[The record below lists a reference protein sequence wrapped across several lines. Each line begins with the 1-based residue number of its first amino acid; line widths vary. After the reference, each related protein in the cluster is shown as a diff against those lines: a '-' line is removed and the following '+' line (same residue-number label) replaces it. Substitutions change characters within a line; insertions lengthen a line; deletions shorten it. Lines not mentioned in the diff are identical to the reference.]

1 MSRVFIAHAW
11 SGDRGYDEKQLSFI
25 RLLQLELESK
35 GLQVTFDDNT
45 INKSSLNQFMR
56 ENIRDSDIILAI
68 CDEYYLKKSED
79 PNTGVSF
86 ELKEILEHNFL
97 AKVIPIKISE
107 YNLPYD
113 FGTLQ
118 YISFN
123 NEFEDMSPNFE
134 TSVSLRELFVRMAS
148 FLNREDLYPKDIV
161 KPEKLSEINSLGLL
175 SNVLNNSDLSLS
187 DIYTYPEFS
196 IESEKEIKY
205 ISVKKYLAEH
215 KYLGKS
221 IIVGDK
227 QSGKSSLSKKL
238 FIDLYENGY
247 QPIFLEK
254 EDITSRKIDKII
266 SQKYIK
272 TYQTTNRNKTDNI
285 IVLVDD
291 YHSLDVKY
299 QHDIIELTNYAGL
312 LLFVDDIF
320 DISFQ
325 QKKLFLRYTIQPM
338 KPTLRTEL
346 INNLLHAQKISFINE
361 NDRLKKIDE
370 STNLVN
376 SSLGLGKG
384 YKNGIVPAFPLYILT
399 ILGAS
404 TDARNKLD
412 SPISSHGHCYQLLI
426 SLTFQNCGIENDAID
441 SYINLLT
448 ILAGYLYKEGK
459 KELTQKEFENFLE
472 EYKKD
477 YRIYKEDDYLNIL
490 FKTELIKKNNFSY
503 YVFCYDYIYYFFLG
517 KYFAERFDEEIDSIQ
532 NIISH
537 LDFEENGN
545 ICIFI
550 AHHSKN
556 PKLIMMLQNS
566 LSSVFD
572 GYYPAKLDKDEL
584 RKLDDGV
591 KELLA
596 DVELKI
602 SNYKE
607 ERKKRL
613 EQQDRL
619 EELSDETSLEFEER
633 DLIESG
639 RQNDVRRA
647 IQTVEVIGIILKNR
661 HGSIKRSDYETLLQG
676 AIDANLRLLSS
687 FIKIVSDDEFV
698 KNFEETVAQLD
709 IFENDEIDQQEFR
722 NRLSKILLTMN
733 FATIYGVII
742 KTIDSIGSEVVSQ
755 YFSELIKTKNFMPS
769 YMLVH
774 RGMELKFEKRP
785 SRKEILKELK
795 FSEMSNIAQSI
806 IRLMVIDHASNHEY
820 SYREKSKIES
830 EFGFKSNAILER
842 EQQIKSLIR

>member
-107 YNLPYD
+107 NNLPYD

-148 FLNREDLYPKDIV
+148 FLNKEDLYPKDIV

-215 KYLGKS
+215 RYLGKS
-221 IIVGDK
+221 IVVGDK

-238 FIDLYENGY
+238 FIDLYEYGY

-325 QKKLFLRYTIQPM
+325 QK
-338 KPTLRTEL
+338 
-346 INNLLHAQKISFINE
+346 
-361 NDRLKKIDE
+361 
-370 STNLVN
+370 
-376 SSLGLGKG
+376 
-384 YKNGIVPAFPLYILT
+384 
-399 ILGAS
+399 
-404 TDARNKLD
+404 
-412 SPISSHGHCYQLLI
+412 
-426 SLTFQNCGIENDAID
+426 NC
-441 SYINLLT
+441 S
-448 ILAGYLYKEGK
+448 
-459 KELTQKEFENFLE
+459 
-472 EYKKD
+472 
-477 YRIYKEDDYLNIL
+477 
-490 FKTELIKKNNFSY
+490 
-503 YVFCYDYIYYFFLG
+503 
-517 KYFAERFDEEIDSIQ
+517 
-532 NIISH
+532 
-537 LDFEENGN
+537 
-545 ICIFI
+545 
-550 AHHSKN
+550 
-556 PKLIMMLQNS
+556 
-566 LSSVFD
+566 
-572 GYYPAKLDKDEL
+572 
-584 RKLDDGV
+584 
-591 KELLA
+591 
-596 DVELKI
+596 
-602 SNYKE
+602 
-607 ERKKRL
+607 
-613 EQQDRL
+613 
-619 EELSDETSLEFEER
+619 
-633 DLIESG
+633 
-639 RQNDVRRA
+639 
-647 IQTVEVIGIILKNR
+647 
-661 HGSIKRSDYETLLQG
+661 
-676 AIDANLRLLSS
+676 
-687 FIKIVSDDEFV
+687 
-698 KNFEETVAQLD
+698 
-709 IFENDEIDQQEFR
+709 
-722 NRLSKILLTMN
+722 
-733 FATIYGVII
+733 
-742 KTIDSIGSEVVSQ
+742 
-755 YFSELIKTKNFMPS
+755 
-769 YMLVH
+769 
-774 RGMELKFEKRP
+774 
-785 SRKEILKELK
+785 
-795 FSEMSNIAQSI
+795 
-806 IRLMVIDHASNHEY
+806 
-820 SYREKSKIES
+820 
-830 EFGFKSNAILER
+830 
-842 EQQIKSLIR
+842 